1 MMWMMTSMRMRWRCG
16 PERDEVEDW
25 EGDENEDE
33 IRIWMWTRI
42 GIRMKIRMKARMDED
57 ESKGNDANE
66 MRIVTSMRM
75 R

>member
-1 MMWMMTSMRMRWRCG
+1 MMISMRMRWRCG
-16 PERDEVEDW
+16 QERDEVEDW

-42 GIRMKIRMKARMDED
+42 GIRMKTRMDED

-66 MRIVTSMRM
+66 MRIVTGMRM

>member
-1 MMWMMTSMRMRWRCG
+1 MMISTRMRWRCG
-16 PERDEVEDW
+16 QERDEVEDW
-25 EGDENEDE
+25 EGGENEDE

-42 GIRMKIRMKARMDED
+42 GIRMKIRMKARMHED

>member
-1 MMWMMTSMRMRWRCG
+1 
-16 PERDEVEDW
+16 
-25 EGDENEDE
+25 
-33 IRIWMWTRI
+33 MWTRI

-66 MRIVTSMRM
+66 MRLVTGMRM

>member
-1 MMWMMTSMRMRWRCG
+1 
-16 PERDEVEDW
+16 
-25 EGDENEDE
+25 
-33 IRIWMWTRI
+33 MWTRI

-66 MRIVTSMRM
+66 MRIVTGTRM